1 MFFNVK
7 APIWL
12 ISLLETSSIYICLP
26 GVKVGKVTVQPF
38 ISSIHKPASELSVA
52 ALQLM
57 FTHFRNERLFYHKK
71 IINNTMSKLKYCQ
84 LFFWLNCYE

>member
-26 GVKVGKVTVQPF
+26 GVKVGKVTVQPL
-38 ISSIHKPASELSVA
+38 IYYIRKLASKLSVA
-52 ALQLM
+52 AMQLV
-57 FTHFRNERLFYHKK
+57 FTYAKAK
-71 IINNTMSKLKYCQ
+71 
-84 LFFWLNCYE
+84 

>member
-7 APIWL
+7 EPIWL

-38 ISSIHKPASELSVA
+38 ISSIHKPASKLSVA
-52 ALQLM
+52 ASQLW
-57 FTHFRNERLFYHKK
+57 FIYAKAK
-71 IINNTMSKLKYCQ
+71 
-84 LFFWLNCYE
+84 

>member
-26 GVKVGKVTVQPF
+26 GVKVGKVTVQPL
-38 ISSIHKPASELSVA
+38 IYYIRKLASKLSVA
-52 ALQLM
+52 ASQFM
-57 FTHFRNERLFYHKK
+57 FICTKVK
-71 IINNTMSKLKYCQ
+71 
-84 LFFWLNCYE
+84 

>member
-26 GVKVGKVTVQPF
+26 GVKVGKVTVQPL
-38 ISSIHKPASELSVA
+38 IYYIRKLASKLSVA
-52 ALQLM
+52 AMQLV
-57 FTHFRNERLFYHKK
+57 FTSFHK
-71 IINNTMSKLKYCQ
+71 
-84 LFFWLNCYE
+84 

>member
-7 APIWL
+7 APIWV

-38 ISSIHKPASELSVA
+38 ISSIHKPASKLSVA
-52 ALQLM
+52 ALQL
-57 FTHFRNERLFYHKK
+57 LFIYAKAK
-71 IINNTMSKLKYCQ
+71 
-84 LFFWLNCYE
+84 